1 MMRIGGWHLGVWLA
15 AAAAWESLC
24 GCIAANVGDPQIHRH
39 ATSRT
44 EVAARPV
51 ALHVEAARGRLTQ
64 EGDSVTIGIEADVRE
79 EYPRTRWDET
89 VTVRVQK
96 RLAFGLF
103 PAASELYLMPKGALD
118 SGVFLSVG
126 AVSKGENPCA
136 LYTPGDLAKL
146 YPLCEL
152 IWIAGTCGIIPTL
165 GTLNALLFE
174 PVEGWSCDHAYLDK
188 SNLVPRKFYSND
200 NTLYSD
206 PSQAPKMRAIL
217 EFPRNERARFGFR
230 TPFDACGHKAFFSH
244 SALVGWHKYVA
255 VFVEPAVAGP
265 REDDGFEA
273 KRRQTD
279 IDGPWE
285 AVLTIP
291 ALKWTGTARSPRGG
305 TRAECALPQAEKRCI
320 TEAVLSFRPAAAGVS
335 GVSVA
340 TREALR
346 CVQGKTYRF
355 DVTLEGRQSQGT
367 PSPTSHPS
375 PRPPTP
381 QSSLPYTIVGIHSK
395 PDGQYEVRVAI
406 ADRTKTFD
414 IGWALETSVRQKIRE
429 DFVNRHPGTGI
440 QYVREIVEWGTEE
453 DGSVLVYRGW
463 GFSARPLPDGWHYDH
478 DSRRGFVRLRISG
491 GMPPELAKIWARDN
505 IEAIVVEKNVQLT
518 AGKAPPPGA
527 KYRSLSENFEN
538 GILTIEFTAEE

>member
-1 MMRIGGWHLGVWLA
+1 MMRIDGWRLGVLLVTA
-15 AAAAWESLC
+15 AACGPLC
-24 GCIAANVGDPQIHRH
+24 GCIAVNVAKPRVHRH
-39 ATSRT
+39 ATPRT
-44 EVAARPV
+44 EVAARPAAV
-51 ALHVEAARGRLTQ
+51 HVEAARGRLTQ

-174 PVEGWSCDHAYLDK
+174 PFEGWSCDHAYLDK

-230 TPFDACGHKAFFSH
+230 TPFDACGQKAFFSH

-265 REDDGFEA
+265 RRDDGFEA

-291 ALKWTGTARSPRGG
+291 ALKWTGTARSPGGG
-305 TRAECALPQAEKRCI
+305 TRAEFALPQAEKRCI
-320 TEAVLSFRPAAAGVS
+320 TEAVLSFRPAAADGPGVS
-335 GVSVA
+335 AA

-346 CVQGKTYRF
+346 CVEGKTYRF
-355 DVTLEGRQSQGT
+355 DVTLERGPSQWT
-367 PSPTSHPS
+367 PSPS
-375 PRPPTP
+375 PRPV
-381 QSSLPYTIVGIHSK
+381 SSHEIVGIQRTQ
-395 PDGQYEVRVAI
+395 DGQYEVRVAI
-406 ADRTKTFD
+406 ADRSKTFD
-414 IGWALETSVRQKIRE
+414 IGWAVESEVRKIIRE

-491 GMPPELAKIWARDN
+491 GMPPELAKTWARDN
-505 IEAIVVEKNVQLT
+505 IEAIVGEKNVQLT